1 MYGVLYA
8 YTPEVFPAP
17 NRGTGT
23 GIASLLNRITGICA
37 PIVAAHSGVKD
48 PLAPILAAGGI
59 YMASFM
65 ASCLLPIE
73 TRGQQSL

>member
-17 NRGTGT
+17 SRGTGN

-37 PIVAAHSGVKD
+37 PIVAANSGIKD
-48 PLAPILAAGGI
+48 PLAPILAAGAI
-59 YMASFM
+59 YLASFV
-65 ASCLLPIE
+65 AICLLPVE